1 MAQNQKGSMCSCPHH
16 KLGALFVM
24 LSGVLL
30 LLGSLGVMTTDTMLM
45 AWSILLILFGLVKMF
60 RCKCC

>member
-1 MAQNQKGSMCSCPHH
+1 MNQKGQMCSCPHH
-16 KLGALFVM
+16 IVGAVFLT

-30 LLGSLGVMTTDTMLM
+30 LLGSLGVLTTDTMLM
-45 AWSILLILFGLVKMF
+45 AWSILLIIFGFMKMF